1 MPYALS
7 HLSFDIRCSAVQ
19 KSNINISPS
28 LYSCQIP
35 LYGQLKANLPE
46 VNPVQLM
53 NLEDVTMKDEK
64 LLERIT
70 LNSKVMTGKPVIR
83 GTRLTVDFVLNLL
96 AHGASESEILNEY
109 KSLTIED
116 IQACY
121 LFATKSLESTDFM
134 PLLEESA

>member
-1 MPYALS
+1 
-7 HLSFDIRCSAVQ
+7 
-19 KSNINISPS
+19 
-28 LYSCQIP
+28 
-35 LYGQLKANLPE
+35 
-46 VNPVQLM
+46 M

-109 KSLTIED
+109 KDLTIED